1 LLGSVLGGVAA
12 VLAGAAAIQAQGR
25 GHGLALG
32 VGKDKGQPAEVG
44 SAGDHGGGAAK
55 GADVDGPEEPDVDEV
70 EDIGVIGVGKGTTK
84 VSICHKGKVITV
96 GAPALTAHQAK
107 HGDAECTTGLSGSAC
122 STVYAKGGTCSVK
135 TVGAECECADG
146 ITPEAE
152 AVDSALEEGDGAEA
166 QRATPR
172 GRQSSRRAKRRA
184 RLEARRVEKRA
195 R

>member
-1 LLGSVLGGVAA
+1 M
-12 VLAGAAAIQAQGR
+12 LAGAAAIQAQGR

-32 VGKDKGQPAEVG
+32 VGKDKGRPAEVG

-55 GADVDGPEEPDVDEV
+55 GTDVDGPEEPDVDEV
-70 EDIGVIGVGKGTTK
+70 EEIDEVEDIGVGKGTTK

-96 GAPALTAHQAK
+96 GAPALTAHQRN
-107 HGDAECTTGLSGSAC
+107 HRDAVCQNCAAY
-122 STVYAKGGTCSVK
+122 VKGGTCAVVTADAEVK
-135 TVGAECECADG
+135 VATCQCAGG

-152 AVDSALEEGDGAEA
+152 AVDAALEEEDGAEA

-172 GRQSSRRAKRRA
+172 GRKSSRRAKRRT
-184 RLEARRVEKRA
+184 RLEARRVEKRD